1 MSSTDPIDRD
11 ECDEIHLASSCEREC
26 LIVNKK
32 YETSTIAAEER
43 SQGKEVIV
51 GSDDGDMTR
60 ILHEVCRDIEGD
72 CLQRVYM
79 LFSEGSSLWQL
90 QTFGLPDNL
99 LQKADVIATTMEDI
113 LAKSLLLRHPG
124 HTASYPLLDRV
135 PQSFDSNQTVH
146 LVIFGS
152 TAMAEALAINAALI
166 AHYPNYC
173 RNSQLR
179 TRITIID
186 NNVVMLRNRM
196 LLNYHSLFDH
206 SYYRTIDLD
215 DSEPR
220 FTLHHPLYEGKR
232 DDFVD
237 VEWEFVRGDASYD
250 AVRQKLT
257 EWAASDRQQLSVAVC
272 TSDFGYNAAVS
283 AAMPEALNTKNIP
296 IVFHVQNSSLFSHVA
311 QPNLFPFSDDICHL
325 SSLRMLNRMA
335 MCVNYVY
342 NYSFSLN
349 PDTDTLTPTE
359 IDINQ
364 ARFQWTQLTSFSKRY
379 SNMLNAMTLG
389 VKLHSAGLTIDDWR
403 MYYAL
408 SKDEIDLLAQVEHNR
423 WTVEELILGYRPV
436 TDEEQAMVENDI
448 KLKKEL
454 RNRKIHYDLRSFNDL
469 RADSTGKNV
478 GIYDIALTQALP
490 LIVKTCITD

>member
-11 ECDEIHLASSCEREC
+11 ECNEIHLASGRVREC

-60 ILHEVCRDIEGD
+60 ILHEVCSGIQGD

-79 LFSEGSSLWQL
+79 LFSECSSLWQL

-113 LAKSLLLRHPG
+113 LAKSLLLRYPG
-124 HTASYPLLDRV
+124 HSASYPLLDRI
-135 PQSFDSNQTVH
+135 PQSLDSNKTVH

-152 TAMAEALAINAALI
+152 TAMAEALAINTALI

-173 RNSQLR
+173 LNSQLR

-186 NNVVMLRNRM
+186 NNVIMLRNRM

-215 DSEPR
+215 DNEPQ
-220 FTLHHPLYEGKR
+220 FTLHHPVYEGKR

-257 EWAASDRQQLSVAVC
+257 EWASSDHQQLTVAVC

-283 AAMPEALNTKNIP
+283 AAMPEALNTRNIP
-296 IVFHVQNSSLFSHVA
+296 IFFLIHNSSLFSHVA
-311 QPNLFPFSDDICHL
+311 QTNLFPFSDDICHL
-325 SSLRMLNRMA
+325 STLRMLNRMA

-342 NYSFSLN
+342 NYSFALN
-349 PDTDTLTPTE
+349 PDTDTLTPTA
-359 IDINQ
+359 IDLDQ
-364 ARFQWTQLTSFSKRY
+364 ARLQWTQLTSFSKRY

-389 VKLHSAGLTIDDWR
+389 VKLHSAGLTIDDWQ

-408 SKDEIDLLAQVEHNR
+408 SKDEINILAQVEHNR

-478 GIYDIALTQALP
+478 GIYDIALTQAIP